1 VLATDG
7 PDNQETLKSL
17 GAGVTVDYTSQDF
30 VEIAQEDTDGMG
42 VDAVFD
48 AVGGGTV
55 EDSIAAA
62 RPFGRLATVLEAQGD
77 PTPMYQMSQTLHG
90 VLLHR
95 ERARLDALTALI
107 ERGQVEPLGRRCC
120 P

>member
-1 VLATDG
+1 MLATDG

-55 EDSIAAA
+55 EDSIAAG
-62 RPFGRLATVLEAQGD
+62 RPFGRLATFLEALGD
-77 PTPMYQMSQTLHG
+77 LTPMYQMSQTLHG

-95 ERARLDALTALI
+95 ERAQLDALTALI